1 MPGLMFSE
9 RTRWDLRPNRLAERL
24 AAKRAAGARVLDLTE
39 SNPTRVGLAC
49 PEDVLDALA
58 RAEARGYEPQPFGL
72 RRAREAVA
80 ADYAR
85 RGAAVDP
92 DRIVLSA
99 STSEAY
105 AFLFKLLCDPGDEL
119 LVPRPGYPLFDF
131 LATLESVQVRSYP
144 LRYDGEW
151 RVDLAVLRASLTPR
165 TRAVVVVS
173 PHNPTG
179 ACLTREE
186 QDAIEALCATHDAA
200 LVSDEVFA
208 DYTFREDPGR
218 MASVAR
224 DGPALAFALG
234 GLSKSCG
241 LPQLKLAWTAVTGPE
256 PLRRDALA
264 RLEVVAD
271 TYLSVSTP
279 VQVAAPELLARRPE
293 LHAPIRAR
301 LGRNL
306 ETLRGAI
313 APGSPASLLEPEGGW
328 SAVLRVPATRTE
340 EERVT
345 RLLEERDVLVHPGF
359 FFDFPQEAYLVLS
372 LLPAEAEFAEGVAR
386 LLADLVL

>member
-1 MPGLMFSE
+1 MFSE

-24 AAKRAAGARVLDLTE
+24 AAKRAKGARVLDLTE
-39 SNPTRVGLAC
+39 SNPTRVGLPC

-58 RAEARGYEPQPFGL
+58 RAEARLYEPQPFGL
-72 RRAREAVA
+72 RAAREAVA
-80 ADYAR
+80 ADFGR
-85 RGAAVDP
+85 RGSSLDA
-92 DRIVLSA
+92 DRILLSA

-105 AFLFKLLCDPGDEL
+105 AYLFKLLCDPGDEI

-131 LATLESVQVRSYP
+131 LATLESVQVRTYP

-151 RVDLAVLRASLTPR
+151 HVDLAALQASLTPR

-179 ACLTREE
+179 ACLKCDER
-186 QDAIEALCATHDAA
+186 DAIEALCAGHGAA

-208 DYTFREDPGR
+208 DYTFREDPR
-218 MASVAR
+218 RVASVAR
-224 DGPALAFALG
+224 DGPALAFTLG
-234 GLSKSCG
+234 GLSKSCA

-256 PLRRDALA
+256 AIRRDALA

-279 VQVAAPELLARRPE
+279 VQVATPELLARKRE
-293 LHAPIRAR
+293 LQAPIRAR
-301 LGRNL
+301 VSGNL
-306 ETLRGAI
+306 EALRGAI
-313 APGSPASLLEPEGGW
+313 GPACPASLLEPEGGW

-340 EERVT
+340 EERVM
-345 RLLEERDVLVHPGF
+345 RLLDERDVLVHPGF
-359 FFDFPQEAYLVLS
+359 FFDFPHEAYLVLS
-372 LLPAEAEFAEGVAR
+372 LLPAESEFAEGVAR
-386 LLADLVL
+386 LVADLVL

>member
-1 MPGLMFSE
+1 MFSE

-24 AAKRAAGARVLDLTE
+24 AAKRAAGARILDLTE
-39 SNPTRVGLAC
+39 SNPTRAGLPC
-49 PEDVLDALA
+49 PDDILAALA
-58 RAEARGYEPQPFGL
+58 RAEARRYEPRPFGL
-72 RRAREAVA
+72 PAAREAVA
-80 ADYAR
+80 ADFAR
-85 RGAAVDP
+85 RGFPVGP
-92 DRIVLSA
+92 DRVVLSA

-105 AFLFKLLCDPGDEL
+105 AFLFKLLCDPGDEV
-119 LVPRPGYPLFDF
+119 LVPRPGYPLFEF
-131 LATLESVQVRSYP
+131 LATLESVRVLPYP
-144 LRYDGEW
+144 LAYDGEW
-151 RVDLAVLRASLTPR
+151 HLDLSALRDALGPR
-165 TRAVVVVS
+165 TRAVVAVS

-179 ACLTREE
+179 ACLRRDER
-186 QDAIEALCATHDAA
+186 DALETLCARRGVA

-208 DYTFREDPGR
+208 DYTFRDEPR
-218 MASVAR
+218 RAASVAR

-279 VQVAAPELLARRPE
+279 VQVAAPELLSRREE
-293 LHAPIRAR
+293 LSAPIRAR
-301 LGRNL
+301 VRANL
-306 ETLRGAI
+306 EALRAAIGA
-313 APGSPASLLEPEGGW
+313 GCPATLLEPEGGW

-345 RLLEERDVLVHPGF
+345 RLLEERDVLVHPGY
-359 FFDFPQEAYLVLS
+359 FFDFPHEAFLVLS
-372 LLPAEAEFAEGVAR
+372 LLPPESDFAEGVAR
-386 LLADLVL
+386 VLADLVL